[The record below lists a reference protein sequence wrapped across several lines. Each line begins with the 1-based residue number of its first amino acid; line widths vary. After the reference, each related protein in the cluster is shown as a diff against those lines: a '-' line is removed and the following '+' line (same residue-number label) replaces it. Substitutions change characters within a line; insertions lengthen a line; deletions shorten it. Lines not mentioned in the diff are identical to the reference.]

1 MRALTWVKDQ
11 TEEICK
17 LALRLNKVSFIHIRD
32 PIMEERYNSYIS
44 INTFIYEY
52 IKKIEN
58 KKVVLLVNSC
68 NLYCV
73 K

>member
-1 MRALTWVKDQ
+1 MRTLSWVKDQ
-11 TEEICK
+11 TEELCK

-52 IKKIEN
+52 IKKLKI
-58 KKVVLLVNSC
+58 KK
-68 NLYCV
+68 LYYL
-73 K
+73 